1 MPVRWAERLPGSLR
15 RLLIAVLLSTAALA
29 AAAAPESPERAG
41 AGRPG
46 LDLEGLLGGA
56 DTAGFARALQPR
68 PFRFPA
74 DHGPHP
80 DFRSE
85 WWYFTAHLRDDQGRP
100 LGVQFTL
107 FRQALA
113 PPGPV
118 PEDASAWRTR
128 SVWMAHAA
136 LVDPSLGHRAAERFA
151 RGAPGPVGVRADP
164 FRARLE
170 DWMLVAEGP
179 DGPFPMRLTLDV
191 PETQRPFRVD
201 LTLETE
207 RAPVPQ
213 GDDGLSRKSD
223 RPGNASH
230 YYSFTRI
237 RVHGTIRTGG
247 RSLPVSGLGWLDR
260 EWSTSVLDPSQQ
272 GWDWLALHLE
282 DGRDLMIY
290 RIRRRDG
297 SIDPVSAGIL
307 VDAGGVRRRLATDDW
322 SLQPERFWEDEAGG
336 RWPVEWRLRVPQA
349 GIDGRIRPLR
359 DDQLNRLSVRYWEGM
374 VCLDGARPGCG
385 FLELTGYGADPP
397 ET

>member
-1 MPVRWAERLPGSLR
+1 MPWAEILPGSLR
-15 RLLIAVLLSTAALA
+15 WLLMALLLAVPAPMM
-29 AAAAPESPERAG
+29 AAAPESPQRSA

-46 LDLEGLLGGA
+46 LDLEGILGGA
-56 DTAGFARALQPR
+56 ATAGFARALEPR

-85 WWYFTAHLRDDQGRP
+85 WWYFTAHLRDDRDRP

-118 PEDASAWRTR
+118 PENASAWRTR
-128 SVWMAHAA
+128 SVWMAHVA
-136 LVDPSLGHRAAERFA
+136 LVDPQQGHRAAERFA
-151 RGAPGPVGVRADP
+151 RGAPGPVGVRAHP
-164 FRARLE
+164 FRARLD
-170 DWMLVAEGP
+170 DWTLVSDGP
-179 DGPFPMRLTLDV
+179 DGLFPMRLTLDV
-191 PETQRPFRVD
+191 PELERPFALD
-201 LTLETE
+201 LTLETD

-223 RPGNASH
+223 RPGNASY

-237 RVHGTIRTGG
+237 QVRGTIRTAG

-297 SIDPVSAGIL
+297 TIDPVSSGVL
-307 VDAGGVRRRLATDDW
+307 VDAEGGHRRLAPDDW
-322 SLQPERFWEDEAGG
+322 SLEPQRFWQDDSGG
-336 RWPVEWRLRVPQA
+336 RWPVEWRLRIPEA
-349 GIDGRIRPLR
+349 GIDGRIRPVR

-374 VCLDGARPGCG
+374 VCLDGSRPGCG
-385 FLELTGYGADPP
+385 YLELTGYGGEPP
-397 ET
+397 QS

>member
-1 MPVRWAERLPGSLR
+1 MLPGTLR
-15 RLLIAVLLSTAALA
+15 RLLTVVLLVVPAPMVA
-29 AAAAPESPERAG
+29 AAAESPERSG

-46 LDLEGLLGGA
+46 LDLAGILGGGA
-56 DTAGFARALQPR
+56 PAGFARALEPR

-85 WWYFTAHLRDDQGRP
+85 WWYFTAHLRDDRGRP

-136 LVDPSLGHRAAERFA
+136 LVDPDEGHRAAERLA

-164 FRARLE
+164 FRARLD
-170 DWMLVAEGP
+170 DWTLVAAGP
-179 DGPFPMRLTLDV
+179 DGPFPMRLKLDV
-191 PETQRPFRVD
+191 PELDRPFAVD
-201 LTLETE
+201 LTLETD

-213 GDDGLSRKSD
+213 GDAGLSRKSD
-223 RPGNASH
+223 RPGNASY

-237 RVHGTIRTGG
+237 EVRGTIRTGG

-260 EWSTSVLDPSQQ
+260 EWSTSVLDPSQA

-290 RIRRRDG
+290 RIRRHG
-297 SIDPVSAGIL
+297 GTIDPVSSGIL
-307 VDAGGVRRRLATDDW
+307 VGADGARRRLAADEW
-322 SLQPERFWEDEAGG
+322 SLEPARFWRDGSGG
-336 RWPVEWRLRVPQA
+336 RWPVGWQLRIPEA
-349 GIDGRIRPLR
+349 GIDGRIRPVR

-374 VCLDGARPGCG
+374 VCLDGPRPGCG
-385 FLELTGYGADPP
+385 YLELTGYDADAPGS
-397 ET
+397 